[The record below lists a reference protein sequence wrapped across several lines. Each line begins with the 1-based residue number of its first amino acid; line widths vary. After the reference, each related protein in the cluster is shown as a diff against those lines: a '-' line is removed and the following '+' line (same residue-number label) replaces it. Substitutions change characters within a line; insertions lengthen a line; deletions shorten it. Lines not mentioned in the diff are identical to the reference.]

1 MVVAAAAAVAA
12 GLATGATLPLQHE
25 EGTAPLTESRL
36 GSKAHR
42 SQGAGGHKQQ
52 RQIEDY
58 LPRPPNSNL
67 RFGRGITIAVGVEA
81 GSHIHGRI
89 VCATGCCRGGTCRHL
104 VKGV

>member
-42 SQGAGGHKQQ
+42 SQGAGEHKQ
-52 RQIEDY
+52 
-58 LPRPPNSNL
+58 
-67 RFGRGITIAVGVEA
+67 
-81 GSHIHGRI
+81 
-89 VCATGCCRGGTCRHL
+89 
-104 VKGV
+104 